1 MLPMLRI
8 RGKIGSIDEHFVT
21 REEGPHFIRA
31 DRNEIS
37 AVHHLLITSQ
47 DLLPDLLELASQVLD
62 ILTDGPGGAGE
73 SLSGMSIATGMR
85 GIRASSA
92 TNGASPVVAWTALL

>member
-31 DRNEIS
+31 SRDEIS

-47 DLLPDLLELASQVLD
+47 DLLPDLC
-62 ILTDGPGGAGE
+62 
-73 SLSGMSIATGMR
+73 
-85 GIRASSA
+85 
-92 TNGASPVVAWTALL
+92 

>member
-31 DRNEIS
+31 NRNEIS
-37 AVHHLLITSQ
+37 AIHHLLITSQ
-47 DLLPDLLELASQVLD
+47 DLLPDLLELAGQVLD
-62 ILTDGPGGAGE
+62 ILTDGPGRSRRGH
-73 SLSGMSIATGMR
+73 SLG
-85 GIRASSA
+85 
-92 TNGASPVVAWTALL
+92 